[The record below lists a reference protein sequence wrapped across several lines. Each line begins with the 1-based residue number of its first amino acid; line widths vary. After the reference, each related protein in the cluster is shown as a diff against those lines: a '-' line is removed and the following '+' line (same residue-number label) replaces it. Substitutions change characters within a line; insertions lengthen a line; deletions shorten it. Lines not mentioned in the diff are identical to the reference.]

1 MGIRMFDIGL
11 NLTSSQFAK
20 DRDEVVARAF
30 AAGVK
35 GLLLTG
41 TNLHESEQ
49 AQLLAAARSALNT
62 QKAESERLKAEFD
75 RQEAE
80 LAEQEK
86 GFAGYSTDP
95 VRIATPCVQHDMRT
109 LTGAFVRKVYQD
121 IFQFERTDF

>member
-49 AQLLAAARSALNT
+49 AQQLAQRYDAVGLPLACILTTAASGPRKAATPLQAGEDARSGG
-62 QKAESERLKAEFD
+62 D
-75 RQEAE
+75 R
-80 LAEQEK
+80 
-86 GFAGYSTDP
+86 
-95 VRIATPCVQHDMRT
+95 RMRS
-109 LTGAFVRKVYQD
+109 R
-121 IFQFERTDF
+121 FQP